1 MRSPAGRRLALLVE
15 SSIPPPVADLIR
27 QVGEERVRA
36 DTFELVRLMA
46 RVTGEE
52 PVVWNSNT
60 IGFGRYHYR
69 YSSGQE
75 GEFFDIGFAP
85 RKGHLTL
92 YVMSG
97 LAGFEDVLSRL
108 GPHTSTKATVR
119 IKRLDDVERSVLEEL
134 VRECVAHLRRVE
146 GEMGAIPRMS
156 DIPPRTS
163 PA

>member
-1 MRSPAGRRLALLVE
+1 MPQA
-15 SSIPPPVADLIR
+15 VADLVRRISD
-27 QVGEERVRA
+27 EKVRA
-36 DTFELVRLMA
+36 DTVELIRLMEDA
-46 RVTGEE
+46 TGEG
-52 PVVWNSNT
+52 PTVWNTTT

-97 LAGFEDVLSRL
+97 LAGFDDLLSRL
-108 GPHTSTKATVR
+108 GPHESSKSTVH
-119 IKRLDDVERSVLEEL
+119 IKRLEDVDRTVLEEL

-146 GEMGAIPRMS
+146 KELGAIPRMS
-156 DIPPRTS
+156 DIPPRVA
-163 PA
+163 PG